1 MNSPIMNCQGE
12 VMPPMQPVKMILGA
26 CPTCHERAHVYQAVR
41 LTGSA
46 ERVWDN
52 ELQRCGIQRRRE
64 KYMAHSDAVRCCYCH
79 HIRRDWLV
87 IDGRLVRG
95 EG

>member
-1 MNSPIMNCQGE
+1 MNSPIVNCQGE
-12 VMPPMQPVKMILGA
+12 VLPEEESTLGP
-26 CPTCHERAHVYQAVR
+26 CPTCHEYARVYQAVR
-41 LTGSA
+41 VTGSA
-46 ERVWDN
+46 ERVWGTD
-52 ELQRCGIQRRRE
+52 LQRRGIQRRHE

>member
-1 MNSPIMNCQGE
+1 MNSPIVNCQGE
-12 VMPPMQPVKMILGA
+12 VMQPEEESTLGP
-26 CPTCHERAHVYQAVR
+26 CPHCGKEDWVYQAARAVGKVQIFWDESARRAEVGTDR
-41 LTGSA
+41 LRFVT
-46 ERVWDN
+46 
-52 ELQRCGIQRRRE
+52 
-64 KYMAHSDAVRCCYCH
+64 YSDAVRCCYCH